1 MGEPLNLGDA
11 FDRIAHKRVAL
22 VDLPRVAS
30 HQHEVNGVAALRDF
44 FATSETIKGPITW
57 IRFADDAES
66 VPEVGE
72 FTFYDARARSA
83 DRTGRA
89 EWRLYY
95 TGEPL
100 AGARAGDLLVVA
112 RAATGEVFALVFEQG
127 SGWERAALVLF
138 PIPDAGDQVRLL
150 SQEVLCNT
158 ELDLVR
164 RSILEQLEIDFVV
177 PEPDLE
183 GIVIERFG
191 FAFPSTAQMSE
202 FARERIPAV
211 GATADDALWA
221 WLDMEE
227 RLFRALERVIVGD
240 RLDRPFESVDE
251 FLSYSLSVQNRR
263 KSRMGHALENHLA
276 AVFDRHAVR
285 YSSQVRTEGNRT
297 ADFVFPGA
305 AEYRD
310 ATFPIAHLTVLAAK
324 STCKDRWPQVLA
336 DADRVPAK
344 HLCTLDTTLSGF
356 QIGDMATKGVLPV
369 MPARVLAG
377 YAGVAGAGAI
387 IDITGFVQLVRARG

>member
-1 MGEPLNLGDA
+1 MNLGDA
-11 FDRIAHKRVAL
+11 FDRIAHKRLAL
-22 VDLPRVAS
+22 VDLPGLGS
-30 HQHEVNGVAALRDF
+30 HQHEINGVAALRDF
-44 FATSETIKGPITW
+44 FSSSETVAGSITW
-57 IRFADDAES
+57 IRFADDTEPLPVA
-66 VPEVGE
+66 GE
-72 FTFYDARARSA
+72 FTFYDARARST
-83 DRTGRA
+83 DRTGRT

-95 TGEPL
+95 AGEPL
-100 AGARAGDLLVVA
+100 AGAGPGDLLVVA
-112 RAATGEVFALVFEQG
+112 RAVDGEVFALVFEQG
-127 SGWERAALVLF
+127 SGWERAALELF
-138 PIPDAGDQVRLL
+138 PVANSDGRVRLVTRD
-150 SQEVLCNT
+150 VLCDT

-164 RSILEQLEIDFVV
+164 RTVLDQLEIDYAV

-191 FAFPSTAQMSE
+191 FAFPSTAEMSE
-202 FARERIPAV
+202 FARERAPAT
-211 GATADDALWA
+211 GASADEALWA

-276 AVFDRHAVR
+276 AVFDRHHLK
-285 YSSQVRTEGNRT
+285 YTPQVRTEGNRT

-310 ATFPIAHLTVLAAK
+310 KSFPPARLTVLAAK

-336 DADRVPAK
+336 DADRAPVK
-344 HLCTLDTTLSGF
+344 HLCTLDAALSGF
-356 QIGDMATKGVLPV
+356 QLADMATKGVLPV
-369 MPARVLAG
+369 MPERVLAG
-377 YAGVAGAGAI
+377 YAGVAGADAI
-387 IDITGFVQLVRARG
+387 LNIGGFVELVQARA